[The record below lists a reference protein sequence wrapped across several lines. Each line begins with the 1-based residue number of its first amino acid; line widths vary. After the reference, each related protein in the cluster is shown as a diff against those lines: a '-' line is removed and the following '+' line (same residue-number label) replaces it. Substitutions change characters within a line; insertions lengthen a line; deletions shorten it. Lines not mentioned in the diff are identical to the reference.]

1 MTFFILDVLFALN
14 VLENVMLQKIIDFI
28 AKLFGFKRKP
38 QTQKKSSTD
47 DIYPM
52 W

>member
-1 MTFFILDVLFALN
+1 MFK
-14 VLENVMLQKIIDFI
+14 KIINFLI
-28 AKLFGFKRKP
+28 EKFGIKRKVKNK
-38 QTQKKSSTD
+38 KKSSTD